1 YASRRRHTRTKR
13 DWSSD
18 VCSSDLLLV
27 VVAAA
32 EEAHDLALPG
42 VGGLPVPQLGFEI
55 WGRGGDQ
62 GVDAFGQRA
71 VGGFHPF
78 DLGQKV
84 VFLPGRLV
92 AAATVPGC
100 FLQLCG
106 TFLHGLAFGGGEPA
120 RAFGVH
126 RFTSSTTVRG
136 PGTACSQQSRRH
148 RHSAVTGLDHLHRVG
163 GPGLL
168 CRGQETGL
176 ARTPGPWSRWLS
188 DTVCFQAPSALGAP
202 MPGSIC
208 TGPDA
213 DGRTSKSKI
222 AVGR

>member
-84 VFLPGRLV
+84 RS
-92 AAATVPGC
+92 
-100 FLQLCG
+100 
-106 TFLHGLAFGGGEPA
+106 EE
-120 RAFGVH
+120 R
-126 RFTSSTTVRG
+126 
-136 PGTACSQQSRRH
+136 
-148 RHSAVTGLDHLHRVG
+148 RVG
-163 GPGLL
+163 REGHTDVKKG
-168 CRGQETGL
+168 
-176 ARTPGPWSRWLS
+176 
-188 DTVCFQAPSALGAP
+188 
-202 MPGSIC
+202 
-208 TGPDA
+208 
-213 DGRTSKSKI
+213 
-222 AVGR
+222 VGRRG